1 MKLGLVLEGGASRSL
16 FSCGVMDALLEE
28 NIFADY
34 IIGVSAGIAYGTSYV
49 SRQIGRNLELSV
61 GYMHDKRYMGARHLF
76 NPKNRSYYNKAFAF
90 HDIPETVVP
99 FDYDAFA
106 KNNENRTS
114 IAVLTN
120 INTGNAEYHKLPSD
134 DWNRHIDL
142 VWASC
147 ALPIIFQPAEIDGQL
162 YMDGGISDPIPYK
175 RAIDDGCDKIITVLT
190 RERSYLKSGSG
201 SEKLASRI
209 YRKYPDFANTLL
221 ARHAQY
227 NSSRKELFELSD
239 KGEVFVITPTDTTG
253 FSRTERRPDRL
264 QAMFDDGYNTAK
276 KVMPE
281 LKKYLQL

>member
-34 IIGVSAGIAYGTSYV
+34 VIGVSAGIAYGTSYV

-61 GYMHDKRYMGARHLF
+61 KYMKDSRYMGARHLI
-76 NPKNRSYYNKAFAF
+76 NPKNRSYYNKEFAF
-90 HDIPETVVP
+90 HAIPESVVP
-99 FDYDAFA
+99 FDFDAFA
-106 KNNENRTS
+106 RNSESCTA

-120 INTGNAEYHKLPSD
+120 LATGKAEYHELPVD

-142 VWASC
+142 IWASC
-147 ALPIIFQPAEIDGQL
+147 ALPIIFQPEELDGNL

-190 RERSYLKSGSG
+190 RERAYKKSSSS
-201 SEKLASRI
+201 SEKLASKI
-209 YRKYPDFANTLL
+209 YRKHPCFAETLL
-221 ARHAQY
+221 SRGERY
-227 NSSRKELFELSD
+227 NKSREQLFELSE
-239 KGEVFVITPTDTTG
+239 KGDIFVIAPTDTTG

-276 KVMPE
+276 KIIPE
-281 LKKYLQL
+281 LKKYLNI